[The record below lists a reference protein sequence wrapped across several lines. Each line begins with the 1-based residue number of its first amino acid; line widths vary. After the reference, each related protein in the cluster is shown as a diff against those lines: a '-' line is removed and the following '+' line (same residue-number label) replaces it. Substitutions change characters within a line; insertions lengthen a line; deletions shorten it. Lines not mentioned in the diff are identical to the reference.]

1 MASVKVK
8 FRPSTV
14 DGKAGSVYYQVI
26 HKGQVRQISTDY
38 SLLPGEWDEKSG
50 CVVFPVENKRR
61 DDEVRTVVER
71 MRWDQNRLR
80 HIIRT
85 LEDEQGNFTSE
96 DVVTEF
102 QQQRLRAS
110 LFGFMRHM
118 ADELRDMGRFRTAE
132 AYRATLNSFMRF
144 RAGKDLPVDALS
156 AEMVKRYEACL
167 KKKMLSLNT
176 ISFYMRIL
184 RAAYNRGTA
193 DGKARHDHPFKDVYT
208 SIEKT
213 RKRAIPVRMVKAL
226 RELDLSMKPSTEL
239 ARDLFLFSFFTRGMS
254 FVDMAFLQKKNLKDG
269 VLTYRRRKT
278 GQLLTIKWERCM
290 EEIVRKHPNN
300 QTDYLLPIIT
310 STEDEWRQYRNGLH
324 LVNNRLH
331 MLAGQIGLEQP
342 LTMYVARHSWATA
355 AKMKQ
360 IPLSVI
366 SQGLGHNS
374 QVTTQIYLAALEAS
388 VVDKANRQIISLV

>member
-102 QQQRLRAS
+102 QQQRMRAS

-132 AYRATLNSFMRF
+132 AYKATLNSFMRF

-213 RKRAIPVRMVKAL
+213 RKRAIPVRMVKAIQQYASRL
-226 RELDLSMKPSTEL
+226 RMRFQQIYELRLSKEDLEDYN
-239 ARDLFLFSFFTRGMS
+239 RHTRS
-254 FVDMAFLQKKNLKDG
+254 KKSRGVFDVRNFDWSEFYANLEFEPWREMLLRKHRQEQRTAWKQITRYIDQG
-269 VLTYRRRKT
+269 IPVPWGVYLGVVKEQHRKQNSGGHLRMIIGYNANKRVIYYSDSWGRGHEKKEMDWDTAWAITTHIFVLTP
-278 GQLLTIKWERCM
+278 M
-290 EEIVRKHPNN
+290 N
-300 QTDYLLPIIT
+300 
-310 STEDEWRQYRNGLH
+310 
-324 LVNNRLH
+324 
-331 MLAGQIGLEQP
+331 
-342 LTMYVARHSWATA
+342 
-355 AKMKQ
+355 
-360 IPLSVI
+360 
-366 SQGLGHNS
+366 
-374 QVTTQIYLAALEAS
+374 
-388 VVDKANRQIISLV
+388 